1 MAAKPKQ
8 PKKKMKTLDE
18 FAAAIHADYLTIS
31 KQMATKEDIL
41 QIRSEMATK
50 EDIRQ
55 IRNDMGIGFRDLHAD
70 VKMITEVMVSK
81 SDLTE
86 AIREELDKSSFA
98 KEKDV
103 AELRDR
109 LMRVEEKLGMKHGR
123 HAA

>member
-8 PKKKMKTLDE
+8 PKKKIKTLDE
-18 FAAAIHADYLTIS
+18 FAAAIHTDYLTIS
-31 KQMATKEDIL
+31 KQ
-41 QIRSEMATK
+41 MATK

-70 VKMITEVMVSK
+70 VKMITEVIVSK
-81 SDLTE
+81 ADLTE

-103 AELRDR
+103 AELR
-109 LMRVEEKLGMKHGR
+109 ES
-123 HAA
+123 A